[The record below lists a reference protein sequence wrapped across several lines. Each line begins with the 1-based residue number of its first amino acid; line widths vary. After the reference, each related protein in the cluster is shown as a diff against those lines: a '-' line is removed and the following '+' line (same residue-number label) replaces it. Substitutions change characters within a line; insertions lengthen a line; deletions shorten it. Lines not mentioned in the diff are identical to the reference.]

1 MGSPIT
7 FSGFNSIDF
16 STVLNAIMTQ
26 ESQPLTALQTQQ
38 RNLQAT
44 DSNYAALATKLGT
57 LQSAASGLASSSTLL
72 NYSTT
77 VSDGS
82 ALSASASSSAIEGR
96 YDVKVTE
103 LAKAQTTKSASTAP
117 DADTTV
123 VATGGSL
130 SIGGVAVFAPG
141 AVTLREL
148 ANAINTNANV
158 PASASIVET
167 SPGAFSL
174 VLVGKESGSAHT
186 FTVENHL
193 TGTSVAFT
201 DTDNDG
207 VSGDSAADNVVNA
220 TNAALTINDI
230 PISADSNTIDSGI
243 PGVTLQLL
251 TKDVNKTVS
260 VTVTK
265 NTSELGDRIQKFA
278 DAYND
283 LVKFSDDQ
291 NTAAGKGTLGA
302 LGRDPVLRNFRNEL
316 RNALIS
322 AHGSGGLTRLSE
334 VGIAFERDGKISLD
348 RTKLSAAMADSPADV
363 ASLFTDATTGA
374 FTKVNDLV
382 DQYTDSD
389 GFLPG
394 ARTRITDELSRLGKR
409 IDDMTARLA
418 VRRQSLQQQFTAADM
433 AMTQLK
439 SQSASLQNYASS
451 ILSF

>member
-1 MGSPIT
+1 MSSGIT
-7 FSGFNSIDF
+7 FSGFNAIDF

-26 ESQPLTALQTQQ
+26 ESQPLNALQTQQ

-44 DSNYAALATKLGT
+44 DSNYATLVTKLGA
-57 LQSAASGLASSSTLL
+57 LQGAASALNSSSSLVK
-72 NYSTT
+72 YSSA

-82 ALSASASSSAIEGR
+82 ILTASASSSAVEGR

-103 LAKAQTTKSASTAP
+103 LAKAQTTKSSSTAP
-117 DADTTV
+117 DADTTD

-148 ANAINTNANV
+148 ANAINANASV

-193 TGTSVAFT
+193 TGTSVAFI

-207 VSGDSAADNVVNA
+207 VSGDSDDDNIVKA

-230 PISADSNTIDSGI
+230 PISAASNTIDAGI

-251 TKDVNKTVS
+251 NKDLGKTVA
-260 VTVTK
+260 VTVSKDT
-265 NTSELGDRIQKFA
+265 TEFGDRVQKFA

-283 LVKFSDDQ
+283 LVKFANTQ
-291 NTAAGKGTLGA
+291 RTAAANGTLGA
-302 LGRDPVLRNFRNEL
+302 LGRDPVLRNFSNEL
-316 RNALIS
+316 RKTLIA
-322 AHGSGGLTRLSE
+322 AHGSGAVTHLSE
-334 VGIAFERDGKISLD
+334 VGISFERDGIIKVD
-348 RTKLSAAMADSPADV
+348 RSQLSEALTNSPSDV

-374 FTKVNDLV
+374 FTAVDDLV
-382 DQYTDSD
+382 DQYTDAD

-394 ARTRITDELSRLGKR
+394 ARTRISDELSRVAKR
-409 IDDMTARLA
+409 IDDMNARLA
-418 VRRQSLQQQFTAADM
+418 VRRQALQKQFTAADM

-451 ILSF
+451 ILDF